1 MKTCLKGKD
10 FDVNVCE
17 DIVFLLASLL
27 TLKATVAT
35 HAYITSPVEI
45 SIHRFSV
52 EIHVH
57 NDRRNWP

>member
-1 MKTCLKGKD
+1 MKNYVKGKD
-10 FDVNVCE
+10 FEVHVRE

-27 TLKATVAT
+27 TLKSTVAT

-45 SIHRFSV
+45 STHKFSV
-52 EIHVH
+52 EIHVL